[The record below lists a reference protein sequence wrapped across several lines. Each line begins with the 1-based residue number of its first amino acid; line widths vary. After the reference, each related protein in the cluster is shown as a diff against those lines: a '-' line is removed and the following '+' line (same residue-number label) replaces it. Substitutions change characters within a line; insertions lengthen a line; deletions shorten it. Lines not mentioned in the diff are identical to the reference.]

1 MKDFYA
7 SNKYTELNPDY
18 HVEDS
23 QFKSKNFINILKKNN
38 FEFQKVKNIIDV
50 GCGAGKILKTMQETK
65 LFNKKTKFSGFD
77 VNKKIIDLANKESN
91 ENLNFYNNDFFKTD
105 LYKSADLIL
114 CADVYEHIEDYIG
127 FLKKLLIGGKFF
139 LFNIPLDI
147 SFRSILFD
155 KVIQSNFKKVGHIHF
170 FNKNIAKILLEYSNY
185 KIISTVYAKN
195 YLEIKKKSIKQKI
208 LSVPIKAVDFINEDL
223 SASLF
228 GGYSLVVLAK
238 S

>member
-1 MKDFYA
+1 MKEFYE
-7 SNKYTELNPDY
+7 SNKYRELNPDY

-23 QFKSKNFINILKKNN
+23 EFKSKNFMDILKKNN

-65 LFNKKTKFSGFD
+65 LFNEKTKFCGFD
-77 VNKKIIDLANKESN
+77 FNKTIIDLANKESN
-91 ENLNFYNNDFFKTD
+91 ENLNFYNSDFFKTD

-147 SFRSILFD
+147 SFRSILFS
-155 KVIQSNFKKVGHIHF
+155 KVIQKNFQKVGHIHF
-170 FNKNIAKILLEYSNY
+170 FNKNIAKILLEYCNY
-185 KIISTVYAKN
+185 KIISTAYAKN
-195 YLEIKKKSIKQKI
+195 YLEMKNKSIKQKI
-208 LSVPIKAVDFINEDL
+208 LSVPIKTVDFINEDL
-223 SASLF
+223 SATLF
-228 GGYSLVVLAK
+228 GGYSLIVLAK